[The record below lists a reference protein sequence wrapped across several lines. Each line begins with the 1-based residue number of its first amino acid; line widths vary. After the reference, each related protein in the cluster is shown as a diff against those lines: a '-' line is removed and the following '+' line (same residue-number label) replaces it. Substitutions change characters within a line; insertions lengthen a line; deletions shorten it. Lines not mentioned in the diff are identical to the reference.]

1 MSELTPLNLTPQLRP
16 EREALLELLHGLAP
30 SDWERPTECPA
41 WDVKGVTLHVLGDD
55 LSLLSRQRDAS
66 TDSLTLFAVDHPG
79 LHFRQLLDG
88 FNEQWVTAATFLSTE
103 LVIELLRVV
112 GEWSDTFYGEVG
124 LDAVAREPVGF
135 FAADAPSPY
144 WQLIAREYV
153 ERVVHQS
160 QIRRAVGAPELQ
172 GPLVTGAARVVVHA
186 MAAWFRDYAPE
197 RGSRIGIDFGR
208 TDAWTWQ
215 REPDRWSVSEGA
227 DASSHALIRV
237 EPDLTTAFVSR
248 GLAAN
253 EVASALVITGDEVL
267 ARGALDIV
275 IPLVGTS

>member
-1 MSELTPLNLTPQLRP
+1 VSELTPLDLTPQLRP
-16 EREALLELLHGLAP
+16 ERKALLELLRGLAP

-41 WDVKGVTLHVLGDD
+41 WDVKGITLHILGDD

-66 TDSLTLFAVDHPG
+66 TDSLTLFAIGHPG

-112 GEWSDTFYGEVG
+112 GEWSDTFYEKVG
-124 LDAVAREPVGF
+124 LDTVAREPVGF
-135 FAADAPSPY
+135 FAADTPSPY
-144 WQLIAREYV
+144 WHLIAREYV

-160 QIRRAVGAPELQ
+160 QIRRAVGAPELKR
-172 GPLVTGAARVVVHA
+172 PLVTSAARVVVHA
-186 MAAWFRDYAPE
+186 MAAWFRDYTPE

-208 TDAWTWQ
+208 SDAWTWQ
-215 REPDRWSVSEGA
+215 RDADRWSVSEGI
-227 DASSHALIRV
+227 DASPHALIKV
-237 EPDLTTAFVSR
+237 EPGRTAAFVSR
-248 GLAAN
+248 GLAAHDV
-253 EVASALVITGDEVL
+253 ESVLVITGDEAL

>member
-1 MSELTPLNLTPQLRP
+1 VSELTPLDLTPQLRP
-16 EREALLELLHGLAP
+16 EREALLELLRGLAP
-30 SDWERPTECPA
+30 SDWERPTECAA
-41 WDVKGVTLHVLGDD
+41 WNVKGITLHILGDD
-55 LSLLSRQRDAS
+55 LSLVSRQRDAS
-66 TDSLTLFAVDHPG
+66 TDSLTLFAANHPG
-79 LHFRQLLDG
+79 LQFRQLLDG

-172 GPLVTGAARVVVHA
+172 GPLLTGAARVVVHA

-208 TDAWTWQ
+208 ADAWTWQ

-237 EPDLTTAFVSR
+237 EPELTAAFVSR

-267 ARGALDIV
+267 ARRALDIV
-275 IPLVGTS
+275 IPLVGIS